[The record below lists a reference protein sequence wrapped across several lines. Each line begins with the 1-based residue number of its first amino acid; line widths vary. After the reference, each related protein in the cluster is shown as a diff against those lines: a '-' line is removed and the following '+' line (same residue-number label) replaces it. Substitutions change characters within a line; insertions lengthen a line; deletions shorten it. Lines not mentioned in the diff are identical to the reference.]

1 MPHPVEL
8 LAGGYIQQYWV
19 VWP

>member
-8 LAGGYIQQYWV
+8 ERNSSWRQTFSR
-19 VWP
+19 